1 MTLKTTLFI
10 LLDLPIMHMLI
21 KLLFGKYKNLVSD
34 LSKMSITINYVPL
47 RKNKEYN
54 WEGTFKILILSIL
67 MAGLILFERHF
78 FY

>member
-1 MTLKTTLFI
+1 MDLKTVAFI
-10 LLDLPIMHMLI
+10 LLDLLILHMLI

-47 RKNKEYN
+47 QNNKDYN
-54 WEGTFKILILSIL
+54 WVGTFKILLLCILL
-67 MAGLILFERHF
+67 TGLILFERHF

>member
-47 RKNKEYN
+47 RKKKEYN